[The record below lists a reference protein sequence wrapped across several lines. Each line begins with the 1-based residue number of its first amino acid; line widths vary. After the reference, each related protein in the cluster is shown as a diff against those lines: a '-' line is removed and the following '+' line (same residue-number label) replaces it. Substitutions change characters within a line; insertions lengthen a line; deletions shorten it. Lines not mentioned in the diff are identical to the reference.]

1 MSGSGEATARTTTVA
16 DRRAAERGWHSEINA
31 LGYVG
36 TTAPDLGEFQEYA
49 TSVLG
54 MQVAAGSGPERLRLR
69 IDERAWRISVE
80 PGAGGLAYCGW
91 EVAGGVELDR
101 LADRLSSLGITV
113 KEDAALA
120 RERRVNGLLLCNDP
134 DGNQLEFFHGAYVPR
149 EVFCSPLARRFVTGY
164 RTPGDL
170 GLGHIGMMFG
180 NQPAAREFYMD
191 VLGFRL
197 SDTIFGTP
205 FVHVNPR
212 HHSLVIGGTRPGG
225 SPGLHHLMVE
235 VENLDM
241 VGYALDKVQE
251 QSAETITLSLGKHT
265 NDRMTSFYAKSPGG
279 FDIEYGCGGVLIDD
293 NVWTSASYHAI
304 SFWGHKG
311 AHAPAAAAD

>member
-1 MSGSGEATARTTTVA
+1 MSELSSRSSAPREV
-16 DRRAAERGWHSEINA
+16 IA

-36 TTAPDLGEFQEYA
+36 TTAPDLGKFEEFA

-54 MQVAAGSGPERLRLR
+54 MQVGAGSGPERLRLR
-69 IDERAWRISVE
+69 IDERAWRIGVE

-91 EVAGGVELDR
+91 EVASGIELER
-101 LADRLSSLGITV
+101 LASRLSSLGIAV

-120 RERRVNGLLLCNDP
+120 RERGVNGLVVSHDP

-149 EVFCSPLARRFVTGY
+149 DPFCSPRGRRFVTGKN
-164 RTPGDL
+164 TPGDL

-180 NQPAAREFYMD
+180 DQSAAREFYMD

-212 HHSLVIGGTRPGG
+212 HHSLVIGPAGHGRP
-225 SPGLHHLMVE
+225 PGLHHVMVE
-235 VENLDM
+235 VEDLDM
-241 VGYALDKVQE
+241 VGYALDAVQE
-251 QSAETITLSLGKHT
+251 RGADTITLTLGKHT
-265 NDRMTSFYAKSPGG
+265 NDRMTSFYVTSPGG
-279 FDIEYGCGGVLIDD
+279 FNIEYGCGGVHIDD
-293 NVWTSASYHAI
+293 SVWTSASYNAT

-311 AHAPAAAAD
+311 ADLPAEA